1 MATMRAAIYSGI
13 REIGVREVER
23 TPPPAG
29 YAVIEM
35 KQAGICG
42 SDLHSYHG
50 KWGQSDTHA
59 PGHETCG
66 VVVEVGDGVTRVREG
81 DLVAIECFSHCGDC
95 RCCRTGAYNHCDNRL
110 GVHQGQHGGFS
121 EYATAHESG
130 LYVLPP
136 SMSYEA
142 GAMVEPLAVSY
153 RAVAL
158 SGAGHMDRVAVV
170 GGGTI
175 GLLALAAAKAAGVA
189 ETLITVKYAGQARV
203 AAALGADHVLNVT
216 ECDVGEAVRD
226 ITGGYGVDAVIE
238 TAGTAR
244 GFDDAL
250 GMTRRQGKIVL
261 VAAYFEQMPIN
272 LSRVVWSEVTVTG
285 SNCYAY
291 SGMKTDFEA
300 TIELM
305 SSGRVDPTALVTH
318 RFPLDDIGEAFRV
331 ADDKTSGSVKVHV
344 TP

>member
-13 REIGVREVER
+13 TEIGIRDVER
-23 TPPPAG
+23 APPPPG
-29 YAVIEM
+29 YAVVEM

-42 SDLHSYHG
+42 SDLHSYYG
-50 KWGQSDTHA
+50 KWGQSETHA
-59 PGHETCG
+59 SGHETCG
-66 VVVEVGDGVTRVREG
+66 VVVEVGDGVTRVSEG
-81 DLVAIECFSHCGDC
+81 DVVAIECFSHCGNC
-95 RCCRTGAYNHCDNRL
+95 RFCNTGHYNHCDSRG
-110 GVHQGQHGGFS
+110 GVHDGQHGGFS

-130 LYVLPP
+130 LYVLPK

-158 SGAGHMDRVAVV
+158 SGAGHLDRVAVV

-175 GLLALAAAKAAGVA
+175 GLLALAAAKAAGA
-189 ETLITVKYAGQARV
+189 ETLITVKYPGQARV
-203 AAALGADHVLNVT
+203 AEALGADHIVNVM
-216 ECDVGEAVRD
+216 DGDAVGAVRD
-226 ITGGYGVDAVIE
+226 ITGGYGMDAVIE
-238 TAGTAR
+238 TVGTAR

-250 GMTRRQGKIVL
+250 GMARRQGKVVL

-300 TIELM
+300 TIDLM
-305 SSGRVDPTALVTH
+305 SSGRVD
-318 RFPLDDIGEAFRV
+318 
-331 ADDKTSGSVKVHV
+331 
-344 TP
+344 

>member
-1 MATMRAAIYSGI
+1 MATMKAAIYSGI
-13 REIGVREVER
+13 GEIGVSDVGR
-23 TPPPAG
+23 TPPPPG
-29 YAVIEM
+29 YAVVEV

-42 SDLHSYHG
+42 SDLHSYYG
-50 KWGQSDTHA
+50 KWGQSETHA
-59 PGHETCG
+59 PGHETSG
-66 VVVEVGDGVTRVREG
+66 IVVEVGDGVTRVSEG
-81 DLVAIECFSHCGDC
+81 DVVAIECFSHCGEC
-95 RCCRTGAYNHCDNRL
+95 RWCRTGHYNHCDNRL
-110 GVHQGQHGGFS
+110 GVHHNQHGGFS

-130 LYVLPP
+130 LYVLPK

-175 GLLALAAAKAAGVA
+175 GLLALAAAKAVGA
-189 ETLITVKYAGQARV
+189 ETLITVKYPAQARV
-203 AAALGADHVLNVT
+203 AEALGADHIVNVS
-216 ECDVGEAVRD
+216 DHDAVAATRD
-226 ITGGYGVDAVIE
+226 ITDGYGVDAVIE
-238 TAGTAR
+238 TVGTQQ

-250 GMTRRQGKIVL
+250 GLVRRQGKVVL
-261 VAAYFEQMPIN
+261 VAAYFEAMPIN

-291 SGMKTDFEA
+291 SGMKTDFDA

-305 SSGRVDPTALVTH
+305 ASGRVDPTLLVTH
-318 RFPLDDIGEAFRV
+318 RYPLSDIAEAFRT
-331 ADDKTSGSVKVHV
+331 AADKTTGSVKVHV